1 MGKSYTLT
9 ATLRNRVG
17 KGSSR
22 ALRNTKQI
30 PAVIYGNKEEPL
42 AIAVSYKEI
51 FYKINAG
58 GFLTTIANIS
68 LDDKE
73 IQVLPKAYQLDPVR
87 DFPVHVDF
95 LRISAN
101 SMVNINLP
109 VHFINEQNCPGI
121 KRGGVLNIV
130 HHEIE
135 CSVLAKAIPEAI
147 IVDLTGY
154 EIGSSIHLSQINL
167 PDGVEAISQEEDLT
181 VATISAPSGTA
192 SESEAESNA

>member
-9 ATLRNRVG
+9 AALRNRVG

-22 ALRNTKQI
+22 ALRKNKQI

-42 AIAVSYKEI
+42 AIAISYKEI
-51 FYKINAG
+51 FYKIHAG

-68 LDDKE
+68 LDGKE

-109 VHFINEQNCPGI
+109 VHFINEDNCPGI

-147 IVDLTGY
+147 TVDLSGY
-154 EIGSSIHLSQINL
+154 EIGSSIHLSQIKL
-167 PDGVEAISQEEDLT
+167 PDGVEVLSQEEDLT
-181 VATISAPSGTA
+181 VATISAPSGTT
-192 SESEAESNA
+192 SEGEAESNV